1 MLRILST
8 MVSVYTA
15 TTAASSTTAISNI
28 MVDGVDISEFEF
40 DDDSSRSSVQ
50 SLLTQLGGAIPVD
63 GAGAGV
69 PEEVGSNKD
78 DSSGNLEVISVL
90 SLVTQEDQVAEDQD
104 QVDGDQEDAEEVVEE
119 ENDEEPSGGSV
130 GTSTSSEISVITL
143 ETLAQQEDDAG
154 DQTSISAVLREFL
167 GVGNKRQRLN

>member
-1 MLRILST
+1 MLHILST

-104 QVDGDQEDAEEVVEE
+104 QVDGDQE
-119 ENDEEPSGGSV
+119 ENDEGHEVQDHESGKGSLGIQRV
-130 GTSTSSEISVITL
+130 EDARNGRSETRN
-143 ETLAQQEDDAG
+143 E
-154 DQTSISAVLREFL
+154 
-167 GVGNKRQRLN
+167 GNEKLWKSNQKNCIEEH

>member
-1 MLRILST
+1 MLCILST

-69 PEEVGSNKD
+69 PEEVGSNED
-78 DSSGNLEVISVL
+78 DSSGDSEVISVL

-154 DQTSISAVLREFL
+154 DQTLISAVLREFL